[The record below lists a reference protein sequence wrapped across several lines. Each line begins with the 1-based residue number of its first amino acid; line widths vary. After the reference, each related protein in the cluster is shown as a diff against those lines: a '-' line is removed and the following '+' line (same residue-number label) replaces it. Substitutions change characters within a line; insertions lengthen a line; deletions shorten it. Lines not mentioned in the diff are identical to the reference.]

1 LQQKFHNIFKVYDSN
16 GELVFS
22 FGSNGEGNGQFN
34 APTGVAVDSQVNRS
48 LIDCNFDWFLL
59 IHSQVK
65 RCLIETLHFSV
76 K

>member
-34 APTGVAVDSQVNRS
+34 APTGVAVDSQV
-48 LIDCNFDWFLL
+48 
-59 IHSQVK
+59 K

-76 K
+76 KWQIIQAFCFFKYL